1 MLLLQKP
8 WIGNT
13 LHKAQQMAEE
23 TQYTANT
30 GIVTISTA
38 NTNRDGTGTLGTVLT
53 AASNGTLIKTV
64 TVKAIVSTTH
74 GMVRLFV
81 HDGTNTRLLHEIE
94 VFPVTKASI
103 NKAFETTVNLNF
115 SLKSGYSLKASTEKA
130 ESFNIIAE
138 GLDWTYYATSVRPD
152 TTQYTANTNI
162 NSVATAN
169 TNLDGTGTLI
179 TVITAGSSATY
190 KGCSIETITIK
201 STVNNTPGMVRLYIY
216 NGTTTYLFKEVVIP
230 SITKTGTDKA
240 CDVTVDFENNFDLK
254 AGYAIRA
261 STEKA
266 ENFNIMGEG
275 KDWNYPA

>member
-1 MLLLQKP
+1 
-8 WIGNT
+8 
-13 LHKAQQMAEE
+13 MAEE

-30 GIVTISTA
+30 GLVTISTA
-38 NTNRDGTGTLGTVLT
+38 NTARDGTGTLGTVLT

-81 HDGTNTRLLHEIE
+81 YDGTNTRLLKEIE
-94 VFPVTKASI
+94 VFPVTKSAI
-103 NKAFETTVNLNF
+103 TPAFEAKIALNF
-115 SLKSGYSLKASTEKA
+115 VLKSGWVLKASTENA
-130 ESFNIIAE
+130 ETFNIIAE
-138 GLDWTYYATSVRPD
+138 GLDWAYYATSVRPD
-152 TTQYTANTNI
+152 TTQYTANNAV
-162 NSVATAN
+162 NSIATAN
-169 TNLDGTGTLI
+169 PNLNGTGTLI

-201 STVNNTPGMVRLYIY
+201 ATVNNTPGMVRLYIY

-230 SITKTGTDKA
+230 SITKTGTDMA
-240 CDVTVDFENNFDLK
+240 CDYTVVLEDNFDLK

>member
-1 MLLLQKP
+1 
-8 WIGNT
+8 
-13 LHKAQQMAEE
+13 MAEE

-30 GIVTISTA
+30 GIVNISTA
-38 NTNRDGTGTLGTVLT
+38 NGERDGTGTLGTVLT

-64 TVKAIVSTTH
+64 TVKARVSTTH

-81 HDGTNTRLLHEIE
+81 HDGTYTRLLKEID

-103 NKAFETTVNLNF
+103 NPAFEAKVDLNYT
-115 SLKSGYSLKASTEKA
+115 LKAGWILKASTQNA

-138 GLDWTYYATSVRPD
+138 GLDWTYYTTSVRPD
-152 TTQYTANTNI
+152 TTQYTANNGI
-162 NSVATAN
+162 VSIATAN
-169 TNLDGTGTLI
+169 ANLDGTGTLG
-179 TVITAGSSATY
+179 TAFTAGSSGTY

-201 STVNNTPGMVRLYIY
+201 ATVNNTPGMVRLYIY
-216 NGTTTYLFKEVVIP
+216 NGTTSFLFKEVVIP

-240 CDVTVDFENNFDLK
+240 CDFTLVLDDNFDLK
-254 AGYAIRA
+254 AGYLIKA

-266 ENFNIMGEG
+266 ENFNIMVEG